1 MIALLR
7 VAAIAAAGAT
17 LYFVGVVNS
26 AVLLYPSRQGAVA
39 VTAGLA
45 AALVVLVL
53 ALVGTGRGEGAGVGP
68 AIQRRAHRLA
78 WAFVTLMAL
87 VGLAWLTGVPRA
99 RSHDWTPY
107 HNDAIAIN
115 ECAAKLVL
123 DGRNPYSELDLMRC
137 YAERELG
144 PDRTTPLRRGPFAD
158 IVVYPTDA
166 ELDAAWSAA
175 IERCA
180 VPAVGAEGRGI
191 ETGSPV
197 ALRGGP
203 SGVASVPVVGAPASE
218 ARAPTPGTP
227 APAHCET
234 PEFVWRPSYPAL
246 SFLLIVPWVALG
258 WDTNFLYVG
267 CLLAAMAVVL
277 VRAGP
282 GLRPFVLT
290 ALLGATSLAAFTV
303 GGSGDLLY
311 ALPVAA
317 AWLWRERRWSALA
330 LGIAVAAK
338 QLAWFFAPFYLMQV
352 AARSGWREAARRAGV
367 AAAVFA
373 VANLPFVIADPLAWY
388 LGMVTPV
395 TEPMFPRGAGLVFL
409 STNGVIPLWPASAYL
424 VVEAAAGIGVVLLAW
439 RTRHSSPELGAVLP
453 MIPLFFAWRSL
464 FSYFFLLPLFALAAV
479 VRMPIGPVVPDVAR
493 ASGAFT
499 VFAAPRSL

>member
-26 AVLLYPSRQGAVA
+26 AVLLYPSRQGALA
-39 VTAGLA
+39 VTGGLA

-68 AIQRRAHRLA
+68 AMQRRAHRLA

-87 VGLAWLTGVPRA
+87 VGLGWLTGVPRA

-123 DGRNPYSELDLMRC
+123 HGRNPYSELDLYEC
-137 YAERELG
+137 YGERRLG
-144 PDRTTPLRRGPFAD
+144 PDRTTPLRRGLFAD
-158 IVVYPTDA
+158 VAVYPSDA
-166 ELDAAWSAA
+166 ELDAAWAAA
-175 IERCA
+175 IERC
-180 VPAVGAEGRGI
+180 EGQRPGV
-191 ETGSPV
+191 E
-197 ALRGGP
+197 GGK
-203 SGVASVPVVGAPASE
+203 
-218 ARAPTPGTP
+218 
-227 APAHCET
+227 AHCDEQ
-234 PEFVWRPSYPAL
+234 EFVWRPSYPAL
-246 SFLLIVPWVALG
+246 SFLLIVPWVVLG

-267 CLLAAMAVVL
+267 CLLVAMAVVL

-311 ALPVAA
+311 ALPVAV

-373 VANLPFVIADPLAWY
+373 AANLPFVLADPLAWY
-388 LGMVTPV
+388 LGIVTPLA
-395 TEPMFPRGAGLVFL
+395 EPMFPRGAGLVFL

-479 VRMPIGPVVPDVAR
+479 VRMPVGPVVADVAR

-499 VFAAPRSL
+499 VFAAPRASRRPT

>member
-45 AALVVLVL
+45 AALVVMVL

-68 AIQRRAHRLA
+68 AMQRRAHRLA

-87 VGLAWLTGVPRA
+87 VGLGWLTGVPRA

-123 DGRNPYSELDLMRC
+123 HGRNPYSELDLYEC
-137 YAERELG
+137 YGERRLG
-144 PDRTTPLRRGPFAD
+144 PDRTTPLRRGLFAD
-158 IVVYPTDA
+158 VAVYPSDA
-166 ELDAAWSAA
+166 ELDAAWAAA
-175 IERCA
+175 IERC
-180 VPAVGAEGRGI
+180 EGQRPGV
-191 ETGSPV
+191 E
-197 ALRGGP
+197 GGK
-203 SGVASVPVVGAPASE
+203 
-218 ARAPTPGTP
+218 
-227 APAHCET
+227 AHCDEQ
-234 PEFVWRPSYPAL
+234 EFVWRPSYPAL

-311 ALPVAA
+311 ALPVAV

-373 VANLPFVIADPLAWY
+373 AANLPFVLADPLAWY
-388 LGMVTPV
+388 LGIVTPLA
-395 TEPMFPRGAGLVFL
+395 EPMFPRGAGLVFL

-479 VRMPIGPVVPDVAR
+479 VRMPIGPVVPGVAR

-499 VFAAPRSL
+499 VFAAPRASRRPT